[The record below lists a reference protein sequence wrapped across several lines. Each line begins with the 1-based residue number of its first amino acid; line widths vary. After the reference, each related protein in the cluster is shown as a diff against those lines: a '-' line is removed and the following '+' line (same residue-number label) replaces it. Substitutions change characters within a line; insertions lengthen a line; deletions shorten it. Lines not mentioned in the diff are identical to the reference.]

1 MGYWSRA
8 ETELLINLE
17 GRDPALAHVTTNW
30 PAYINRLQQCQG
42 YQQVG
47 EWVAPDGKS
56 EINGQVSLTPFRF
69 IHLRSKLAESSVAEW
84 EAAKAQ
90 LPEFA
95 KVKSPFRLGPGE
107 RETIISATQDENF
120 WAWVCTDMMWWM
132 KTLEENDWAVLVR
145 EVHYA
150 GADDGGSAV
159 QQTYAVPR
167 ALLQIRKSRPQ
178 LTDEQRSKLIDRLK
192 S

>member
-17 GRDPALAHVTTNW
+17 GRDPALAHIITNW

-42 YQQVG
+42 YQQSA
-47 EWVAPDGKS
+47 EWIAPDGKK

-69 IHLRSKLAESSVAEW
+69 IHLRAKLAESAVAEW
-84 EAAKAQ
+84 KQAKLE
-90 LPEFA
+90 LPELEQ
-95 KVKSPFRLGPGE
+95 VESPFRLGPGE
-107 RETIISATQDENF
+107 RETIISATQEDGF

-132 KTLEENDWAVLVR
+132 KTLEDNDWAVLVK
-145 EVHYA
+145 EVAYA

-167 ALLQIRKSRPQ
+167 ALIQIRKSRPQ
-178 LTDEQRSKLIDRLK
+178 LTDEQRGKLIDRLK